1 MSILLTFIASL
12 LGILGGKFLFKQW
25 MNHLTLY
32 SAIWG
37 LLIVLYELKL
47 LPYYDLISLTW
58 FYIISA
64 FLSFVFGILTL
75 ISLRNLFRTNPIDIK
90 PARLDLPIFKDGG
103 VTLKYA
109 LLITSMIGIFA
120 AVQHWLVLINL
131 FGSIPA
137 ALINA
142 ALVYKLN
149 LSGGAKGVIPYI
161 SNFGFVAV
169 FLSGI
174 YTAYKGRFSF
184 ITFLPFIGIIIKNMA
199 TLGRVSML
207 FALIEFFITFLLFRY
222 LLKTDSAK
230 RFKFSAKNAVFAF
243 SILLLFVIFSASLVR
258 ATRVSNE
265 YYKGTSKELKQ
276 LEDNF
281 IITPSIYFYLSC
293 DVGVLNQYLQ
303 SNGEKTKF
311 GENSFILFHYIL
323 SNFDVIQ
330 RPKDLQKGYR
340 FPMWANT
347 GTYIRELHADFGI
360 AGVYLVPYFLGFL
373 ITLLWFKF
381 FERHG
386 MITLVLLTFLTLII
400 GFSFLM
406 MITRL
411 DIWTISLVLLLFI
424 VPVIEKV
431 AVFFG
436 ERVQSSN

>member
-1 MSILLTFIASL
+1 MSILLTLIASL
-12 LGILGGKFLFKQW
+12 LGILGGKFLFKKW

-37 LLIVLYELKL
+37 ILIVLYELKL
-47 LPYYDLISLTW
+47 LPYYDLMPLTW
-58 FYIISA
+58 FYVISA

-75 ISLRNLFRTNPIDIK
+75 ISLRNLFQTSPNEIK
-90 PARLDLPIFKDGG
+90 PTRLDLPIFKDGG

-109 LLITSMIGIFA
+109 LLITSMIGILA

-137 ALINA
+137 AFVNA
-142 ALVYKLN
+142 TLVYKLS

-174 YTAYKGRFSF
+174 YSAYKGRFSLL
-184 ITFLPFIGIIIKNMA
+184 TFLPFIGIVIKSMA

-207 FALIEFFITFLLFRY
+207 FALMEFFITFLLFRY

-230 RFKFSAKNAVFAF
+230 RFKFSTKNAVFAF

-258 ATRVSNE
+258 ASRISSE

-293 DVGVLNQYLQ
+293 DVGVLNQYLK
-303 SNGEKTKF
+303 SKGEKTKF

-323 SNFDVIQ
+323 SKFDIIK
-330 RPKDLQKGYR
+330 RPSDFQKGYK

-347 GTYIRELHADFGI
+347 GTYIRELHADFGL
-360 AGVYLVPYFLGFL
+360 AGVYLIPYLLGFL
-373 ITLLWFKF
+373 ITWLWYKF
-381 FERHG
+381 YTQHG
-386 MITLVLLTFLTLII
+386 LIVLTFLTFLTLII

-411 DIWTISLVLLLFI
+411 DIWAVTLVMLLFI
-424 VPVIEKV
+424 VPVVEKI
-431 AVFFG
+431 AVFSG
-436 ERVQSSN
+436 RKSLKVY